1 MNPMVESAWIAAGA
15 AAVGVIGT
23 ATVGIV
29 GYFIARSTNREA
41 IAAAKATTDK
51 TIASAR
57 AENKSTIEAAD
68 ASVHRTLE
76 ATREGQ
82 IIELYSRAVDQL
94 GSEQLHVR
102 IGGIYALERVAR
114 DSEKDHPI
122 VMDVLTAFI
131 REYSR
136 EQWPPQDRG
145 ERERW
150 TRPDVQAAVSVVG
163 RRDAERDTERID
175 LYGAILIRADLRGA
189 DFRDATFRG
198 ADLTRA
204 DLANARLVG
213 ADLRDVTLDHARLL
227 NVDLTGAMWSEDK
240 SAPEGWKLRTGSILL
255 DPVGR

>member
-15 AAVGVIGT
+15 GAVGVIGT

-41 IAAAKATTDK
+41 ITAAKATTDE

-76 ATREGQ
+76 ATRAGQ
-82 IIELYSRAVDQL
+82 IIGLYSRAIDQL

-136 EQWPPQDRG
+136 EQWPPPDRG

-150 TRPDVQAAVSVVG
+150 TRPDVQAAVTVVG
-163 RRDAERDTERID
+163 RRDVERDTQRID
-175 LYGAILIRADLRGA
+175 LYGAIHISADLRG
-189 DFRDATFRG
+189 
-198 ADLTRA
+198 
-204 DLANARLVG
+204 
-213 ADLRDVTLDHARLL
+213 VTLEHARLL
-227 NVDLTGAMWSEDK
+227 NADLTGAMWSEDK
-240 SAPEGWKLRTGSILL
+240 PAPEGWKLRTGSILL